1 MGRWHPFVLW
11 VRVWESGV
19 GVDDLEWPIVP
30 KPEPTPLFDE
40 WKRCPKCNFLKTEL
54 RCALAEAN
62 VLTLY
67 FRCPSCGHESE
78 HRTALFD

>member
-1 MGRWHPFVLW
+1 MTTDP
-11 VRVWESGV
+11 S
-19 GVDDLEWPIVP
+19 DEWPIVP
-30 KPEPTPLFDE
+30 KTEPTPLFDE
-40 WKRCPKCNFLKTEL
+40 WKKCPRCQFIKTEL
-54 RCALAEAN
+54 RCALASAN